1 MNTPGADENRE
12 ADKDKKEE
20 MEDARAYLQLLLKYR
35 PRTEKELRERLKEKD
50 YSPDVIDDIVDWAL
64 KKDLVDDEL
73 FAEYFVEDRL
83 QNKPKGRSG
92 LYKELLDHGV
102 EGSVARDV
110 LDKKISSKTEEER
123 CRELAR
129 KQLSKYEGDDVKAKY
144 RKTLGFLERRG
155 FSKGLANSVLNEML
169 FSNG

>member
-1 MNTPGADENRE
+1 MADRPEEGNRE
-12 ADKDKKEE
+12 REE
-20 MEDARAYLQLLLKYR
+20 ELEEARKYLRLLLKYR
-35 PRTEKELRERLKEKD
+35 PRTESEIEGRLEEKG
-50 YSPDVIDDIVDWAL
+50 YKPDVIEEIIDWGR

-102 EGSVARDV
+102 DKGVANDV
-110 LDKKISSKTEEER
+110 LDEKLSGGQEEEL
-123 CRELAR
+123 CRKLAR
-129 KQLSKYEGDDVKAKY
+129 KRIAKYKGDDTKAKY

-155 FSKGLANSVLNEML
+155 FARGLANSVLKDML
-169 FSNG
+169 FNDD